1 MAVASRAALLL
12 TILIAG
18 GLLAATLVRVAPGFG
33 MDERLLDARLNNDSR
48 TAIERQLS
56 QGSDIVAYYGEYLRR
71 LWRGD
76 LGDSISLGR
85 PVRELLSER
94 CGVSLRSGLAG
105 MGLAWATALL
115 AVVVLELARAKTCE
129 AVASLA
135 AGALLCVPTAV
146 VALGCLYLGGKP
158 SLAVAAIL
166 FSRIFRYLRNIVRS
180 ACQAPHVLAAKALG
194 IRRFRL
200 LTFHVMAPV
209 WPEILALA
217 GVSVSMAVGAL
228 IPVEALCDSPGVGQL
243 VWQAA
248 VARDLPVLVNVTLII
263 TGLTA
268 AANLMADTFRATRE
282 AWA

>member
-1 MAVASRAALLL
+1 MALASRAALLL
-12 TILIAG
+12 TILMAG
-18 GLLAATLVRVAPGFG
+18 GLLAATLVRMAPGFG
-33 MDERLLDARLNNDSR
+33 MDERMLDARLNSSSR
-48 TAIERQLS
+48 KAIEQQLS
-56 QGSDIVAYYGEYLRR
+56 EGSDIVTYYGRYLQR

-76 LGDSISLGR
+76 LGNSISLGR
-85 PVRELLSER
+85 PVSELLSER

-105 MGLAWATALL
+105 IGLAWAAALL
-115 AVVVLELARAKTCE
+115 AVVWLELARARTCE

-135 AGALLCVPTAV
+135 AGALLCVPAAV
-146 VALGCLYLGGKP
+146 VALGCLYLGGTP

-166 FSRIFRYLRNIVRS
+166 FSRIFRYVRNIVRA

-209 WPEILALA
+209 LPEMLALA

-243 VWQAA
+243 AWQAA
-248 VARDLPVLVNVTLII
+248 LARDLPVLVNVTLII

-268 AANLMADTFRATRE
+268 VANLMADTLRVARE